1 MKKIFLFISAVA
13 ICFSANAQTPTFSKS
28 DLVFNLGIGLGTS
41 LYSGAY
47 YKSTL
52 PPLSLSVEYGAIE
65 DFLTED
71 LTLGLGGYV
80 GIAGSKYEAN
90 LGYGAGTYGWKYSYT
105 VIGARGALHYPLV
118 EKLDTYA
125 GMMLGYNIVSFKE
138 IGTYKPGFG
147 IENSASSHVAFSIYI
162 GGRYY
167 FSDNFAAMAELG
179 YGIAYLN
186 LGIALKI

>member
-1 MKKIFLFISAVA
+1 MSAIA
-13 ICFSANAQTPTFSKS
+13 LAFSVNAQTPTFSES

-41 LYSGAY
+41 LYSGSY

-52 PPLSLSVEYGAIE
+52 PPLSLSVEYGAKE

-71 LTLGLGGYV
+71 LTLGLGGYI
-80 GIAGSKYEAN
+80 GFAGSKYDTPYW
-90 LGYGAGTYGWKYSYT
+90 GFKSSYT
-105 VIGARGALHYPLV
+105 VIGLRGALHYPLV
-118 EKLDTYA
+118 EKLDTY
-125 GMMLGYNIVSFKE
+125 GGIMLGYNIKSHKTTGAYSGYIDTFN
-138 IGTYKPGFG
+138 YDD
-147 IENSASSHVAFSIYI
+147 NSVAFSVYI

-186 LGIALKI
+186 LGIAIKI